1 MSKQPCFVCEGDGQV
16 YPFAGKKGIGKE
28 CPACKGFK
36 LIDGWLS
43 RCPKCEMERTIPSQ
57 IKRVFQKTVLY
68 VVLMNTLME
77 LLSSAQNAMETVS
90 FIPSQERRVSES
102 HVMDVKKK
110 DTLLLPIQSIN
121 LECNSLE

>member
-43 RCPKCEMERTIPSQ
+43 RCPKCGGDGKNYPFPDKKGIP
-57 IKRVFQKTVLY
+57 
-68 VVLMNTLME
+68 
-77 LLSSAQNAMETVS
+77 
-90 FIPSQERRVSES
+90 
-102 HVMDVKKK
+102 K
-110 DTLLLPIQSIN
+110 DCILCGANGYIN
-121 LECNSLE
+121 GKIR